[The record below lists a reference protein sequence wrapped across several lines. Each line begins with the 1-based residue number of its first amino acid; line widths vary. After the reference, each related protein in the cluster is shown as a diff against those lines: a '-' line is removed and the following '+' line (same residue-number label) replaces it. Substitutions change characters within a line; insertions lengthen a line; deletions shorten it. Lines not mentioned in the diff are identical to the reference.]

1 MQENQSSKKLV
12 THVAFQEVEE
22 FLELSHPNTN
32 MNIENIQLTQS
43 TEDIVNIVEEDI
55 HQQEMRASQTK
66 KSMIMVSDEEES
78 NLPHTQQGTLL
89 KNLTYKMT

>member
-22 FLELSHPNTN
+22 FLELSHANTY

-43 TEDIVNIVEEDI
+43 AEDIVDIVEEDI
-55 HQQEMRASQTK
+55 HKQEMRASKTK
-66 KSMIMVSDEEES
+66 ESMK
-78 NLPHTQQGTLL
+78 
-89 KNLTYKMT
+89 KN